1 MKKICVCVLILLAIC
16 SKALALPVYNTITP
30 INLTINSFERMDDVT
45 KTRFT
50 EALRHFA
57 VAIHEM
63 TNGAHQLGRIKV
75 IQRGTLSN
83 REFMHIKRYT

>member
-1 MKKICVCVLILLAIC
+1 MLAI
-16 SKALALPVYNTITP
+16 SSEAFATLHNYDTISP
-30 INLTINSFERMDDVT
+30 INLTISTFEHMDDAT

-57 VAIHEM
+57 VAVHEM